1 MAAEDIGF
9 AIRTAGSGAEV
20 TLANGDKVLI
30 KGHSHVSMDAGKE
43 NSKTRIVLGEA
54 LLVLDLTSNL
64 QSVRAVDHSR
74 GAVVFDNNAC
84 YILCDCGAVRWSGVL
99 DKASVV
105 GKVSD
110 LEQYVFKVAP
120 VAAKEEL
127 WHRRSNHFGWENL
140 KRAAKMIDGMPL
152 SVADAERVIGTM
164 CVPCVDGEMI
174 QSPSPRSSTATNKCD
189 LVHNDIGGPFTESW
203 GRFIYVMRELEDST
217 GFIMTTPIKTRG
229 MAPHVLKTRNK
240 HLETLKGVKVKRCC
254 HEGAKEYVTNDLKA
268 WYEDKGITSEMT
280 APYKCQQNSK
290 AERVNRTLMERA
302 RAPLLDAGA
311 EEVLRADALASVFHV
326 LNRSPKVG
334 LDVTPLKAL
343 TG

>member
-1 MAAEDIGF
+1 
-9 AIRTAGSGAEV
+9 
-20 TLANGDKVLI
+20 
-30 KGHSHVSMDAGKE
+30 
-43 NSKTRIVLGEA
+43 

-74 GAVVFDNNAC
+74 GALVFDNNAC
-84 YILCDCGAVRWSGVL
+84 YILCDWGAARWSGVL

-110 LEQYVFKVAP
+110 LEQYVIKVTPVQAP
-120 VAAKEEL
+120 ANAASTRIAAKEEL
-127 WHRRSNHFGWENL
+127 WHRRFKHFGWENL

-203 GRFIYVMRELEDST
+203 GRFIYLMRELEDST
-217 GFIMTTPIKTRG
+217 GFIMATPIKTRG
-229 MAPHVLKTRNK
+229 MAAHVLKTRSK

-254 HEGAKEYVTNDLKA
+254 HEGAKEYFSNDLKA

-302 RAPLLDAGA
+302 RALLLDAGA